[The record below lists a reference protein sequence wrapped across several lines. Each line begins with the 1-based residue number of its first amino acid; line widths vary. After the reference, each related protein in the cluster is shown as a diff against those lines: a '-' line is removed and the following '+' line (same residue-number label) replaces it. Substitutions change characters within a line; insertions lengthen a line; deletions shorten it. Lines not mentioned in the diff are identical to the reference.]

1 MTVVLSP
8 LRQRLLALALL
19 AVCVVLVLVLVVQPM
34 WSASALHAE
43 RVGMLQRQVR
53 TMQGLVEA
61 QPRFEA
67 AVAAL
72 AGDVRIQ
79 GLTIAAESAA
89 VAGAQLQGQITQIL
103 AAAPAVLSSA
113 QLLPEERVGALTRV
127 RLQLVA
133 EADMQGLVQALHAI
147 GGARPLLRIETL
159 VVRDPDG
166 VFATRPEARLANRL
180 QVEMVVSA
188 LVRAP

>member
-1 MTVVLSP
+1 MKVVLSP

-19 AVCVVLVLVLVVQPM
+19 AVCVGLLVLLVVQPI
-34 WSASALHAE
+34 WSAASLHAE
-43 RVGMLQRQVR
+43 RVAMLQRQVR

-103 AAAPAVLSSA
+103 AGAPATLASA

-133 EADMQGLVQALHAI
+133 EADMHGLVQMLHAI

-159 VVRDPDG
+159 AVRDPDG
-166 VFATRPEARLANRL
+166 VFATRPETRLANRL